1 MTENLPANPMAKFAA
16 KAEQHRRP
24 KTNLQGGYLNFD
36 GKSGRWTMGQSG
48 EACDGALALVLSDS
62 IQHGYIRWGTKPPDK
77 VFTSVAVSL
86 PTAPE
91 PYEGVDDKGQPR
103 TYNAQD
109 ARLFMGKFT
118 GEDDD
123 LGQFIFNSSSMGGV
137 ERTDELYDAIIAKSQ
152 ESEYCYPLIE
162 LKCDYYTR
170 STGKVYKPIFKIVQW
185 CNVEGVAETLDKVE
199 KQPEP
204 EPEPE
209 VEEAPPARRRRR
221 KVA

>member
-24 KTNLQGGYLNFD
+24 KTNLQGGYLNFC
-36 GKSGRWTMGQSG
+36 GKSGRWTMGQKG

-62 IQHGYIRWGTKPPDK
+62 IQHGFIRWGTKPPDK
-77 VFTSVAVSL
+77 VFSSVANPL
-86 PTAPE
+86 PDAPT
-91 PYEGVDDKGQPR
+91 PHEGVDDQGRPR

-152 ESEYCYPLIE
+152 DSEYCYPLIE
-162 LKCDYYTR
+162 LRGDYYTR
-170 STGKVYKPIFKIVQW
+170 STGKVYKPIFKVVQW
-185 CNVEGVAETLDKVE
+185 CNVEGEAETLDKVE
-199 KQPEP
+199 KLDEP
-204 EPEPE
+204 EPEA
-209 VEEAPPARRRRR
+209 EAPPARRRRR